1 MGCTTLRNPMK
12 TEAYQGTD
20 DRHLGMCS
28 LDILGRCCRNW
39 LCYMYLCLEVLLGWP
54 LHLAKATSLN
64 HRFILLVGQKKT
76 QIFRVFLQWF
86 QWLDN
91 GWTWTSQNPLFP
103 GVFWSQAWNADPSPR
118 SYRYNSAVCH
128 GSGLGCT
135 VPWDCNKWFFS
146 LTRTINGEWIEN
158 GIAWVLYGFVL
169 FSLQFEV
176 LWALFSENF
185 GSYVYIYIR
194 IYTEEHE
201 WESWECASVVK
212 VESLWTRWTDN
223 FAIHFPQLWPTVYM
237 GVSENVVY
245 RHIAIL
251 VGMAIN
257 RQISKLF

>member
-1 MGCTTLRNPMK
+1 M
-12 TEAYQGTD
+12 
-20 DRHLGMCS
+20 
-28 LDILGRCCRNW
+28 
-39 LCYMYLCLEVLLGWP
+39 
-54 LHLAKATSLN
+54 
-64 HRFILLVGQKKT
+64 VG
-76 QIFRVFLQWF
+76 
-86 QWLDN
+86 QWLDMN
-91 GWTWTSQNPLFP
+91 ITKSTFSRCFLML
-103 GVFWSQAWNADPSPR
+103 AWNADPSPR

-128 GSGLGCT
+128 GSCLGCT

-146 LTRTINGEWIEN
+146 LTRTINGEWYCMGFEWFCVVFPAIR
-158 GIAWVLYGFVL
+158 GFVGFVFRKFWIL
-169 FSLQFEV
+169 CM
-176 LWALFSENF
+176 
-185 GSYVYIYIR
+185 
-194 IYTEEHE
+194 YTEEHE